1 MTRVLGNNLPLTWFR
16 QFRQLLGRYCSYQLP
31 GQDGGTFQIQVN
43 GRLLLTRPVTLCLR
57 IEFSVQLARL
67 GELKKPVLCVE
78 PVKEM
83 LDVAVSNELEGIETL
98 CETAEEFVK
107 RDIKYDKI
115 IMKGCV
121 HHFPRSHLQDIF
133 KGIHSQLNEGGI
145 LLIDKVSGNPVCI
158 SGSLI

>member
-1 MTRVLGNNLPLTWFR
+1 MGP
-16 QFRQLLGRYCSYQLP
+16 YCSYLLP
-31 GQDGGTFQIQVN
+31 GQDGGTSQIQVN
-43 GRLLLTRPVTLCLR
+43 GRLLLRRPVTLCLR

-83 LDVAVSNELEGIETL
+83 LDVAVNNKLEGIIETL
-98 CETAEEFVK
+98 CGTAEEFVR
-107 RDIKYDKI
+107 RDINYDKV

-158 SGSLI
+158 CGSVI